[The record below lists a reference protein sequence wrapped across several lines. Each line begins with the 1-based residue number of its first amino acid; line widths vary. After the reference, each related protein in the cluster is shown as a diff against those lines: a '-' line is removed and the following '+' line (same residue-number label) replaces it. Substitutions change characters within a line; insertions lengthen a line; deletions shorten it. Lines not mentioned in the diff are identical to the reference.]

1 MRGSRREL
9 QAKRPI
15 ELPGE
20 CETRDSGYVT
30 IGPASPF
37 FTKAE
42 AIGGLHP
49 VRQASTGK
57 AHTLFWC
64 ARVVLW
70 IPVGCGVLDIVGPVS
85 RADLGME
92 HSNKCREIDTWW
104 QPPFLYA
111 IYFLL
116 KRHAAWWVIYA
127 PFAGGM
133 ASVFEN
139 VGARIRAHGTLVSS
153 PAPGQRK

>member
-1 MRGSRREL
+1 
-9 QAKRPI
+9 
-15 ELPGE
+15 
-20 CETRDSGYVT
+20 
-30 IGPASPF
+30 
-37 FTKAE
+37 
-42 AIGGLHP
+42 
-49 VRQASTGK
+49 
-57 AHTLFWC
+57 
-64 ARVVLW
+64 
-70 IPVGCGVLDIVGPVS
+70 VLDIVGPIS

-92 HSNKCREIDTWW
+92 HSKKCREVDTWW

-153 PAPGQRK
+153 PAAKENNYALKSLDGYIVWACWELKRKFRVKCS